1 MIFLNLGLKK
11 KYSDSQ
17 VDKNVI
23 NFLFPVTLP
32 LAKSGEKKKE
42 EEEEEE
48 EEAERWKHDPIMK
61 GGGSVVRASNP
72 PSSVARDGERE
83 REKEGE
89 RERSWPAD
97 FEPARD
103 HSLS

>member
-1 MIFLNLGLKK
+1 MRVERNPQIGSKDDIFKFGLKK

-48 EEAERWKHDPIMK
+48 EEAER
-61 GGGSVVRASNP
+61 
-72 PSSVARDGERE
+72 
-83 REKEGE
+83 
-89 RERSWPAD
+89 
-97 FEPARD
+97 
-103 HSLS
+103 